1 MKIQRVVTKHL
12 AFELDDRFWNSQQR
26 WAKKDIVLVFIETDN
41 GLVGVGEGWTPGAS
55 PKALMQTIDED
66 VGPRL
71 IGQDPR
77 YHTKI
82 FAEVWKTTAL
92 NARRG
97 ILSIA
102 LSAVDLALW
111 DLVGKALQAPV
122 YQLLGA
128 FTDQVLCYA
137 SAGLYGKGKDEKAL
151 AEEMQGYVE
160 QGFRLSL
167 IHI

>member
-1 MKIQRVVTKHL
+1 
-12 AFELDDRFWNSQQR
+12 
-26 WAKKDIVLVFIETDN
+26 
-41 GLVGVGEGWTPGAS
+41 
-55 PKALMQTIDED
+55 MQTIEED
-66 VGPRL
+66 VGLRL

-102 LSAVDLALW
+102 PSAVDLALW

-128 FTDQVLCYA
+128 FTDQVPCYA
-137 SAGLYGKGKDEKAL
+137 SAGLYGKR
-151 AEEMQGYVE
+151 Q
-160 QGFRLSL
+160 R
-167 IHI
+167 

>member
-26 WAKKDIVLVFIETDN
+26 WAKKDIVLVFIETDD

-55 PKALMQTIDED
+55 PKALMQSIDED

-111 DLVGKALQAPV
+111 V
-122 YQLLGA
+122 QL
-128 FTDQVLCYA
+128 
-137 SAGLYGKGKDEKAL
+137 
-151 AEEMQGYVE
+151 
-160 QGFRLSL
+160 
-167 IHI
+167 HP